1 MDSSLMDSTQ
11 VIGWMGAIAPT
22 QFVIVPPNE
31 ADNFDTPLPS
41 LTGHYGVGT
50 QFFDFVDPTRP
61 TIFTP
66 YPTDSRALTVQI
78 WYPSLPLSQ
87 GRPTSYL
94 SEATAQAYGHQ
105 LKLPPDIIQDVVEE
119 ATSIFTHAYLDAP
132 LAATDKPYP
141 VIFFSPGLGVMREFY
156 TSQAEQLASHGYVVV
171 SLSHPYNA
179 PVTEFADGRI
189 VRQRWDAQETDRNFL
204 DQDALTN
211 YMQLRAT
218 DAQFILDQLTQWNQ
232 QNTTANP
239 FAGSLDLDHVG
250 MFGHD
255 LGGATTA
262 EVMRVDPRFKAGL
275 NVDGNLLGGGDD
287 HGLERPFM
295 SINAGLRDR
304 LPPDDLSPDRPID
317 ARRVSAQRSF
327 LDPLKG
333 DGYCLTVAGA
343 RHNDFFDLPLL
354 ELEPDGGFGTLPLG
368 RATEITQAYTLAFF
382 ERYLKHQPQALLTGP
397 SRAYPEVEIL
407 IRADQTKSIQTKS
420 VPKPNVFMSM
430 LASIGTFLHR
440 RGAFYKMLM

>member
-1 MDSSLMDSTQ
+1 
-11 VIGWMGAIAPT
+11 MGAIAPT

-41 LTGHYGVGT
+41 LTGRYGVGT

-66 YPTDSRALTVQI
+66 HPTDYRALTVQI

-105 LKLPPDIIQDVVEE
+105 LELPADVIQDVVEE

-132 LAATDKPYP
+132 LAATDQPYP

-156 TSQAEQLASHGYVVV
+156 TSHAEQLASHGYVVV

-189 VRQRWDAQETDRNFL
+189 VRQRWDAQATDQNFL
-204 DQDALTN
+204 EQDALTN
-211 YMQLRAT
+211 YLQLRVT
-218 DAQFILDQLTQWNQ
+218 DAQFILDQLTQWSQ
-232 QNTTANP
+232 QNPTVNP
-239 FAGSLDLDHVG
+239 FVGSLDLAHVG
-250 MFGHD
+250 MFGHN

-262 EVMRVDPRFKAGL
+262 EVMRVDPRFKAGI
-275 NVDGNLLGGGDD
+275 NVNGSLLSEGADQ
-287 HGLERPFM
+287 GLDRPFM
-295 SINAGLRDR
+295 TISAGLCDH
-304 LPPDDLSPDRPID
+304 LPSDGPGLSPDRPMD
-317 ARRVSAQRSF
+317 TLRGRAQRRCF
-327 LDPLKG
+327 DPLKG
-333 DGYCLTVAGA
+333 DGYCLTVVGA

-354 ELEPDGGFGTLPLG
+354 ELEPGGGFGTLPLG

-382 ERYLKHQPQALLTGP
+382 DRYLKHQPQSLLTGP
-397 SRAYPEVEIL
+397 SRAFPEVEML
-407 IRADQTKSIQTKS
+407 IRADQTQSIQTQS
-420 VPKPNVFMSM
+420 VPKPHVFIRM
-430 LASIGTFLHR
+430 LTLIGTFLNR
-440 RGAFYKMLM
+440 RGAFYRLR